1 MKLLKNLNITRKL
14 FIIILVSALS
24 LGTIGYTGL
33 HYIKDMAKDS
43 QEMYEK
49 SLIPISNLMQMRI
62 NTRASNGYTLELLLT
77 TESAKNK
84 ELNDQLTATSQ
95 ETDQLLSEFLK
106 DNTTT
111 EEKELVTVYNEE
123 MQKLN
128 DARKDVI
135 SLALQNK
142 NEEAYRIFTT
152 DVEEYRVKVNDTLTS
167 LQNLKASSAEATYKK
182 NIESVQT
189 VTIIVFII
197 SVAALILLLFISLI
211 ISRMIVRPVK
221 QIKDLLFKAE
231 QGDFTV
237 KGTYQSK
244 DEIGELTTSF
254 NRMTEKLRNVFSTV
268 QESSQHV
275 ASASEEL
282 SASAEQNSSASEH
295 ISLTIQEL
303 ATGSETQVMKVKES
317 NQVITTISEHTNS
330 IAAHTEK
337 MSENV
342 KHASDMSTEGNKA
355 IQQVNKQMNSIYSN
369 VNSLSDAISILNERS
384 AEIGQ
389 ITDVITGISAQTNLL
404 ALNAAIEAARAGEHG
419 KGFAVVADEVRKLAE
434 ESTASTENIAK
445 LIHMIQKDTEQT
457 IETMKKASNEVQ
469 SGLDIVQIAGSSFQK
484 IEIAVKNVV
493 GQIEEISNALVK
505 FTEGTDIIS
514 HTIYEV
520 SDVAIESANRTQNIS
535 AATQQQLASMEEISS
550 SSLSLAKLAEELQTI
565 VKLFKI

>member
-1 MKLLKNLNITRKL
+1 MKLLKNLNITKKL

-77 TESAKNK
+77 TDSAKNK
-84 ELNDQLTATSQ
+84 QLNDQLTVTTQ

-106 DNTTT
+106 ENLTS
-111 EEKELVTVYNEE
+111 EEKELVSVYNEE

-152 DVEEYRVKVNDTLTS
+152 DVEEYRIKVNDTLTA
-167 LQNLKASSAEATYKK
+167 LQNLKASSAEATYKE
-182 NIESVQT
+182 NLDSVQKI
-189 VTIIVFII
+189 TIFVFII
-197 SVAALILLLFISLI
+197 SIVALILLLFISLI

-275 ASASEEL
+275 ASASE
-282 SASAEQNSSASEH
+282 
-295 ISLTIQEL
+295 
-303 ATGSETQVMKVKES
+303 
-317 NQVITTISEHTNS
+317 
-330 IAAHTEK
+330 
-337 MSENV
+337 
-342 KHASDMSTEGNKA
+342 
-355 IQQVNKQMNSIYSN
+355 
-369 VNSLSDAISILNERS
+369 
-384 AEIGQ
+384 
-389 ITDVITGISAQTNLL
+389 
-404 ALNAAIEAARAGEHG
+404 
-419 KGFAVVADEVRKLAE
+419 
-434 ESTASTENIAK
+434 
-445 LIHMIQKDTEQT
+445 
-457 IETMKKASNEVQ
+457 
-469 SGLDIVQIAGSSFQK
+469 
-484 IEIAVKNVV
+484 
-493 GQIEEISNALVK
+493 
-505 FTEGTDIIS
+505 
-514 HTIYEV
+514 
-520 SDVAIESANRTQNIS
+520 
-535 AATQQQLASMEEISS
+535 
-550 SSLSLAKLAEELQTI
+550 
-565 VKLFKI
+565 